1 METASMKRLPE
12 LSFYQSEAINQLR
25 INIGLCG
32 KDIKTVMITSSVP
45 NEGKS
50 FVAVNLWRSIAAA
63 GSKALLLDLDLRNST
78 LRSKYGITVE
88 SGNFVSIADL
98 LAGKATV
105 QDALYAMD
113 FPNAYMVAMSS
124 SVPNPAFLLE
134 NGSLQNLLQHFRTV
148 FDYIIIDTP
157 PVNTVADAL
166 NLAPMCDG
174 IVMVV
179 RGGITSRKI
188 AQLSVAQLERTG
200 VPILGTVLNRV
211 NNNGRAAA
219 YYNRN
224 YGYYSYYSRRYGYG
238 KNGKGYGYGQG
249 YGYGYGSKKK

>member
-12 LSFYQSEAINQLR
+12 LSFSQSEAINQLR

-32 KDIKTVMITSSVP
+32 KDIKTIMVTSSVP

-50 FVAVNLWRSIAAA
+50 FVSVNLWRSIAAS
-63 GSKALLLDLDLRNST
+63 GSKVLFVDLDLRNSNI
-78 LRSKYGITVE
+78 RSKYGVTVD
-88 SGNFVSIADL
+88 SGIFVSTADL

-105 QDALYAMD
+105 QDAIYATD
-113 FPNAYMVAMSS
+113 IPKAYMIVMSS

-134 NGSLQNLLQHFRTV
+134 NGALQRLLQHFRTI
-148 FDYIIIDTP
+148 FDYIILDTP

-166 NLAPMCDG
+166 NIAPMCDG
-174 IVMVV
+174 TVMVV
-179 RGGITSRKI
+179 RGGMTSRKTALHTVI
-188 AQLSVAQLERTG
+188 QLERTG

-211 NNNGRAAA
+211 NNNSKTAA

-224 YGYYSYYSRRYGYG
+224 YGYYSYYSHRYGYG
-238 KNGKGYGYGQG
+238 KNGKGYGYG
-249 YGYGYGSKKK
+249 YGYGYGGKKK